1 MSPNLS
7 SAAHSDNKLMYEQ
20 VSECDSS
27 ICQNAADSVYPSL
40 IE

>member
-20 VSECDSS
+20 VSKNINE
-27 ICQNAADSVYPSL
+27 YL
-40 IE
+40 